1 MYSMTASMAFSNLL
15 FGIYFHDHYNHA
27 IRHSYMWHYH
37 HPNYDRS
44 HWSAEKQREY
54 EYYKD
59 YYESQGI
66 EPNSNYVDPGTNA
79 DENYIASYVE
89 ENPDKFYG
97 EGAEVFTVDELPDEE
112 ALKGELLAAAEDTPT
127 VTASA
132 STTTSARAPPE
143 TRTVVIEKKTS
154 GATWFFLIFG
164 SILVVGV
171 IMLAMYNK
179 GYF

>member
-1 MYSMTASMAFSNLL
+1 
-15 FGIYFHDHYNHA
+15 
-27 IRHSYMWHYH
+27 MWHYH
-37 HPNYDRS
+37 HRSYDRS
-44 HWSAEKQREY
+44 HWSAEKQAEY

-59 YYESQGI
+59 YYESQGV
-66 EPNSNYVDPGTNA
+66 EPNANYVDPGTSA
-79 DENYIASYVE
+79 DENYVASYVE

-112 ALKGELLAAAEDTPT
+112 ALKAELLAANEETPT
-127 VTASA
+127 VTASSA
-132 STTTSARAPPE
+132 KNTSTRAPPA
-143 TRTVVIEKKTS
+143 TQTVVIEKKSS
-154 GATWFFLIFG
+154 GTTWFLLIFG